1 MKEIDRVIERDG
13 DRLGLEPLKF
23 EIAGHTHTSKAKA
36 RSEGTMKLSL
46 GRARA
51 VMDELVRM
59 AQIEIT

>member
-46 GRARA
+46 GAR
-51 VMDELVRM
+51 EL
-59 AQIEIT
+59 